1 MKADQL
7 NDKLQHRPDPE
18 TLVKEGVLHEDPR
31 KAKEEAE
38 DRRVIE
44 EAREAERRQAERDA
58 EYEERMEDEY
68 AKREG
73 GA

>member
-1 MKADQL
+1 MKVDKL

-31 KAKEEAE
+31 IREEDERAKAEHQRLEKE
-38 DRRVIE
+38 
-44 EAREAERRQAERDA
+44 QAERDR
-58 EYEERMEDEY
+58 EYEERMEEEY